1 MIKSEKPAELKEMV
15 DQIIS
20 NINTY
25 SNQDICNMLEAVDKS
40 LILVAGDTK
49 KFKKE
54 FSSTLDAKYIDQLI
68 DITLTKSHLLKLKNA
83 ASKRNTNT

>member
-1 MIKSEKPAELKEMV
+1 MIKSENSAKHKELV

-40 LILVAGDTK
+40 LNLVADDTK

-83 ASKRNTNT
+83 ASKRTTNT